1 MQRRDTNKQAQ
12 QPAAKQAMSTSK
24 QLCSHTRAPV
34 SRPVWKRDGTTFA
47 SNSGQFALRPRAV
60 RSWWSYTAATVLTE
74 CGRCSIHMQQM
85 LSQGDRATEHGQDG
99 LSVARPHSCAWT
111 TGRGKCAHLVGCE
124 SVVELLGG
132 HSRGAACVFVARS
145 ARCVL
150 PAVPKFLQ
158 KSFSWRCAGVRSL
171 IMCMSLSSPL
181 SCMRGGGPTPN
192 FYDPHSYLQSRVLLQ
207 YFTMPS
213 TGVRVAPSSS
223 EHGVA
228 RCFEHGQWRQIDGP
242 PRNLSALASHGSRYR
257 CHDRPERG

>member
-34 SRPVWKRDGTTFA
+34 SRPVWKRDGTAFA

-74 CGRCSIHMQQM
+74 CGRCSIHTQQM

-111 TGRGKCAHLVGCE
+111 AGRGKCAHLVGCE

-150 PAVPKFLQ
+150 PAVPKFLH

-171 IMCMSLSSPL
+171 MCMSLSSPL

-192 FYDPHSYLQSRVLLQ
+192 FYDPHFASVFYDAVDRRARRPIVERPRRRKMFRARAMASDRR
-207 YFTMPS
+207 PS
-213 TGVRVAPSSS
+213 TKSICSGI
-223 EHGVA
+223 A
-228 RCFEHGQWRQIDGP
+228 RKS
-242 PRNLSALASHGSRYR
+242 LSL
-257 CHDRPERG
+257 P